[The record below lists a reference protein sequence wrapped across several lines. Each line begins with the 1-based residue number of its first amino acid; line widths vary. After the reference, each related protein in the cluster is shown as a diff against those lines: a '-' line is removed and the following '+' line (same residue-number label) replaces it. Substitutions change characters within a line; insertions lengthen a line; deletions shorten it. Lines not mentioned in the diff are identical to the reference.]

1 MLNNNKIKKEGLDI
15 IGFLNIGS
23 LLLGLIAWILPIIN
37 LMRNEK
43 QENKNWVVLSVIS
56 LSACAISLSF
66 QIFYNYHLVKIED
79 WSALMDT
86 TRAVVIATV
95 VLLVFTLILNGLTL
109 IVYRQ
114 NKK

>member
-1 MLNNNKIKKEGLDI
+1 MMGW
-15 IGFLNIGS
+15 LNIGS
-23 LLLGLIAWILPIIN
+23 LLLGLIAWILPVFN
-37 LMRNEK
+37 LLRNKKHEH
-43 QENKNWVVLSVIS
+43 NNWDVLSFIS
-56 LSACAISLSF
+56 MSACAISISF

-95 VLLVFTLILNGLTL
+95 VLLIFTFILNGLTF
-109 IVYRQ
+109 IVYRR